1 MTTAESLREPQAT
14 AAEAAGPLRLLVV
27 DDDRAL
33 RGSLERVLTQN
44 GYQVQTAESAA
55 QARSQ
60 LEAQGFA
67 LVLLDL
73 VLPDAEGLELLR
85 EIKATQPGTEVLVV
99 TAFGSIE
106 SAVEAIREGAYDY
119 LTKPF
124 HPGELLAT
132 LEKATEK
139 IALERE
145 NRSLRYQL
153 SQQTINRILVGNSTP
168 MRRVKKLIEQVA
180 PSAAPVIVEGESG
193 TGKELAAEALHQASA
208 RAGKPL
214 IKLSCAALPET
225 LLEAELFGYE
235 RGAFTGAVGR
245 KQGRF
250 DLAHGGT
257 LFLDEI
263 VDIPLTT
270 QVKLLR
276 VLQDGKYERL
286 GGRETLQS
294 DVRLIA
300 ATNRNLQEAVR
311 EGKFRE
317 DLYYR
322 LNVITIPL
330 PPLRARKDE
339 IPVLAHHFRQL
350 YAGRNN
356 KVIRDISPAAMS
368 CLLAYDWPGNVRELE
383 NVIER
388 AVVLCEGPI
397 IQPHLLP
404 DCLNPTAFRTRP
416 ADGGAS
422 LAGAAQPEKP
432 SIITLS
438 FPVGTSMRQIEDLS
452 IQAMLEH
459 TQYDRATA
467 ASLLDIHPRTITRH
481 LQNKQNP

>member
-1 MTTAESLREPQAT
+1 MATAESLREPQT
-14 AAEAAGPLRLLVV
+14 SAEPSAPLRLLVV
-27 DDDRAL
+27 DDDRAV
-33 RGSLERVLTQN
+33 RSSRERVLAQN
-44 GYQVQTAESAA
+44 GYAVVAAENAQ
-55 QARSQ
+55 QARAQ
-60 LEAQGFA
+60 LEAASFA
-67 LVLLDL
+67 VVLLDL

-85 EIKATQPGTEVLVV
+85 EIKATQPETEVLVV
-99 TAFGSIE
+99 TAYGSIE
-106 SAVEAIREGAYDY
+106 SAVEAMRWGAYDY

-124 HPGELLAT
+124 HTAELLTTLGKA
-132 LEKATEK
+132 LEKM
-139 IALERE
+139 ALQRE

-153 SQQTINRILVGNSTP
+153 SQQTISRILVGSSAA
-168 MRRVKKLIEQVA
+168 MQRVKKLIEQVA
-180 PSAAPVIVEGESG
+180 PSSAPVIVEGESG
-193 TGKELAAEALHQASA
+193 TGKELAAEALHQPSS
-208 RAGKPL
+208 RAAKPL

-235 RGAFTGAVGR
+235 RGAFTGAVSR

-286 GGRETLQS
+286 GGRETLYS

-300 ATNRNLQEAVR
+300 ATNRNLEQAVQ

-322 LNVITIPL
+322 LNVIKIPI
-330 PPLRARKDE
+330 PPLRHRKDE

-350 YAGRNN
+350 FAARNH
-356 KVIRDISPAAMS
+356 KTIRDVSPAAMS

-388 AVVLCEGPI
+388 AVVLCEGEV

-404 DCLNPTAFRTRP
+404 EALNPVAFRTTPR
-416 ADGGAS
+416 DS
-422 LAGAAQPEKP
+422 TQPDKH

-452 IQAMLEH
+452 IRALLEY
-459 TQYDRATA
+459 TQDDRGA
-467 ASLLDIHPRTITRH
+467 AAGLLDVHPRTISRH
-481 LQNKQNP
+481 LKDKAES